1 MNSETIMAQ
10 PNADSSFPIT
20 LINNDRKKSYMKRD
34 ILGKGT
40 FGIVFRGSYRD
51 EEAAVKRLELARLMD
66 AGDDREV
73 KLQID
78 LEHDNVLRILSVDED
93 EDYK

>member
-1 MNSETIMAQ
+1 MAQ
-10 PNADSSFPIT
+10 PNANSSFPIT
-20 LINNDRKKSYMKRD
+20 LINNDREKSYMKKD

-51 EEAAVKRLELARLMD
+51 EEVAVKRLELARLD
-66 AGDDREV
+66 AADDREV

-78 LEHDNVLRILSVDED
+78 LEHDNVLKILSVDED